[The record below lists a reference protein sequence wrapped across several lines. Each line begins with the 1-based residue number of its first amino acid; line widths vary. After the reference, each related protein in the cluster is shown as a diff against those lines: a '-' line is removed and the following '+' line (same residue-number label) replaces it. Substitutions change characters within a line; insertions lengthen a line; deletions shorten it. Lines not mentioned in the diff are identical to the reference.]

1 MSQLHRPLRVETMAP
16 SSGVAEGSAHAGSG
30 KPKQIGTT
38 ATPAG
43 PIDEFDIGFVDQKSQ
58 RYYLAD
64 RSNKSVDI
72 FDAKSDK
79 FIGSVGGFLGV
90 IMKNGKPNNDVS
102 GPDGVVIFGNEAWA
116 GDGDSTIKVIDLK
129 TNKVVDTVKTGGET
143 RVDEMAYDA
152 KDGVFIGINN
162 AEEPPYATLVST
174 KPGHKILAK
183 IAFADA
189 TDGAEQPAYN
199 AADGMFYVAIPE
211 LKKDAKKGGVAV
223 IDPRTGKLVKM
234 LTVEN
239 CHPNGLEFG
248 AGGNFALG
256 CTADGKEMPAIITVM
271 SAETGKLVKN
281 VADIRGGDMVAYNAT
296 DSQC

>member
-1 MSQLHRPLRVETMAP
+1 MPQLSRTL
-16 SSGVAEGSAHAGSG
+16 VAVTIVAIAVGSAGAVQAGSG
-30 KPKQIGTT
+30 KLKQIGTI
-38 ATPAG
+38 ANPAG

-72 FDAKSDK
+72 FDAKTDK
-79 FIGSVGGFLGV
+79 FIGSVGGFVGV

-102 GPDGVVIFGNEAWA
+102 GPDGVLVIGSEAWA
-116 GDGDSTIKVIDLK
+116 GDGDSTMKVIDLK
-129 TNKVVDTVKTGGET
+129 TNKIVDTIKTGGES

-152 KDGVFIGINN
+152 KDGVFIGVNN

-183 IAFADA
+183 ITFEDA

-199 AADGMFYVAIPE
+199 PADGLFYVAIPE
-211 LKKDAKKGGVAV
+211 LTKDAKKGGVAV
-223 IDPRTGKLVKM
+223 IDPRKRKLVKM

-248 AGGNFALG
+248 ANGNFALG
-256 CTADGKEMPAIITVM
+256 CTANGKDGMPAIITVM
-271 SAETGKLVKN
+271 NAKTGKEVKN
-281 VADIRGGDMVAYNAT
+281 VADIGGAGEVGG
-296 DSQC
+296 S

>member
-1 MSQLHRPLRVETMAP
+1 MPQLSRTL
-16 SSGVAEGSAHAGSG
+16 VAVTIVAIAVGSAGAVHAGSG
-30 KPKQIGTT
+30 KLKQIGTI
-38 ATPAG
+38 ANPAG

-102 GPDGVVIFGNEAWA
+102 GPDGVLICGNEAWA

-129 TNKVVDTVKTGGET
+129 TNKVVDTVKTGGES

-183 IAFADA
+183 IPFEAA

-199 AADGMFYVAIPE
+199 PPDGMSYVATPE
-211 LKKDAKKGGVAV
+211 LLH
-223 IDPRTGKLVKM
+223 DPNTHPAP
-234 LTVEN
+234 LT
-239 CHPNGLEFG
+239 HPRHAHPL
-248 AGGNFALG
+248 
-256 CTADGKEMPAIITVM
+256 T
-271 SAETGKLVKN
+271 
-281 VADIRGGDMVAYNAT
+281 
-296 DSQC
+296 